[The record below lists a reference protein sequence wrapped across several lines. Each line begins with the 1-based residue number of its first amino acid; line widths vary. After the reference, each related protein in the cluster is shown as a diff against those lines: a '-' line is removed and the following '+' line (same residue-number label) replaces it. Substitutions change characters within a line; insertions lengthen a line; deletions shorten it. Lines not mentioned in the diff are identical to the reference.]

1 MESRNKDVKSRHIRE
16 NRAINSQVLVAN
28 GVIRTNTPAIH
39 TLPRSLWTSPWQSGG
54 LPSSAPSLTFLRFT
68 RALQPA
74 FISSVLAVKG
84 RDELAALAL
93 DRSAPLQTPRG
104 VTGFAKKK
112 FVFKGAKT

>member
-1 MESRNKDVKSRHIRE
+1 MGKSWL
-16 NRAINSQVLVAN
+16 SFL
-28 GVIRTNTPAIH
+28 GSFTD
-39 TLPRSLWTSPWQSGG
+39 
-54 LPSSAPSLTFLRFT
+54 FLRST

-93 DRSAPLQTPRG
+93 DCSAPLQTPNG

-112 FVFKGAKT
+112 SCFQRSK

>member
-1 MESRNKDVKSRHIRE
+1 VNVKSRKCFRSI
-16 NRAINSQVLVAN
+16 INPSAT
-28 GVIRTNTPAIH
+28 I
-39 TLPRSLWTSPWQSGG
+39 SP
-54 LPSSAPSLTFLRFT
+54 SASPLYELTFCGHSSRQPLTVFIGSFTVFFLRST

-93 DRSAPLQTPRG
+93 NRSAPLQTPRG

-112 FVFKGAKT
+112 FAFKGP